1 MKQLLMKAINP
12 LAIPL
17 TKTILKRFYSG
28 NLPVTQL
35 EPIQNVVVF
44 APHVDDETIGL
55 GGTIKKY
62 TDQQTKV
69 HIVNVTDGGKSNR
82 HVSNLS
88 DIRKQELKLIQ
99 PILGITSLSFL
110 DYPDGQVNTIQ
121 SSEDFVKVL
130 EELKPEIVYT
140 TSFIDAHT
148 DHTATAHLLA
158 DALKNSKHQPK
169 LIRQYE
175 INCPV
180 PPEFINCVI
189 DITNENNTKLQAI
202 TYFKSQVIAFDG
214 FILLSKLKSS
224 MVSKNLSNVETFI
237 ESTVEEFITQSD
249 FLKSKNLVDF
259 SQVFKQANRS
269 STLLLAIFKNLDK
282 KREIYKQ
289 LKNLS

>member
-1 MKQLLMKAINP
+1 MKQLLIKAINP

-17 TKTILKRFYSG
+17 TKIILKRFYSG
-28 NLPVTQL
+28 NLPITQL
-35 EPIQNVVVF
+35 EHKQNVVVF

-69 HIVNVTDGGKSNR
+69 HVVNVTDGGKSNR
-82 HVSNLS
+82 HVNNLS
-88 DIRKQELKLIQ
+88 EIRKQELKLIQ
-99 PILGITSLSFL
+99 PILGISSLTFL
-110 DYPDGQVNTIQ
+110 DYPDGQVNQIK
-121 SSEDFVKVL
+121 SSEDFIKVL
-130 EELKPEIVYT
+130 EELKPDIVYT

-158 DALKNSKHQPK
+158 DALTKSQHQPQVV
-169 LIRQYE
+169 RQYE

-202 TYFKSQVIAFDG
+202 TYFKSQIIAFDG

-224 MVSKNLSNVETFI
+224 IVSKKLSKVETFI
-237 ESTVEEFITQSD
+237 ESTVDEFIKQSD
-249 FLKSKNLVDF
+249 LLLSKNLVDF
-259 SQVFKQANRS
+259 SQDFKQANRS
-269 STLLLAIFKNLDK
+269 STLLIAVFKNLDK

-289 LKNLS
+289 LQNLS

>member
-1 MKQLLMKAINP
+1 MKQLLIKAINP

-17 TKTILKRFYSG
+17 TKIILKGFYSG
-28 NLPVTQL
+28 NLPITQL
-35 EPIQNVVVF
+35 EHKQNVVVF

-62 TDQQTKV
+62 ADQQTKV
-69 HIVNVTDGGKSNR
+69 HVVNVTDGGKSNR
-82 HVSNLS
+82 HVNNLS
-88 DIRKQELKLIQ
+88 EIRKQELKLIQ
-99 PILGITSLSFL
+99 PLLGISSLTFL
-110 DYPDGQVNTIQ
+110 DYPDGQVNQIK
-121 SSEDFVKVL
+121 SSEAFIKVL
-130 EELKPEIVYT
+130 EELKPDIVYT

-158 DALKNSKHQPK
+158 DALKNSQHQPK
-169 LIRQYE
+169 MIRQYE